1 MQRFLF
7 VLVGLALPILGTS
20 TTPVQKVLE
29 LLEGLVKKAKKEKH
43 EEQVQFAAY
52 EGWCTGTQKEKETA
66 IADADKA
73 IEQLS
78 ADIQQYD
85 ADVTKLTEEIA
96 ELEANIQDDT
106 AKLEEAIKVRD
117 IEKADYLKTHTD
129 YTESVDALNAAI
141 NVLKSQGYSLLQKKD
156 LSKVQNLKHNQN
168 LWSKIP
174 EASKKIIDTFLEQ
187 DPDMEANQNMVDA
200 NTPVYEPKSG
210 EIIKMLE
217 KLKDKFGDEKATLE
231 REEVAATAAHDM
243 LVQNLSG
250 QIKTAKEAI
259 ASKTATRAKAKS
271 DSAQAK
277 TDLAETS
284 EVREEDAKYL
294 KDVTEI
300 CEKKK
305 TDFDARQKMRADE
318 IEALEKAIEILSSD
332 AVKGNAE
339 KHLPTLLQFSS
350 VPTKLQAK
358 SGKGTALIQIRSTKV
373 PGNQLY
379 VAAFL
384 NDQATKLG
392 SRILATL
399 AMKVEA
405 DPFAKVKKLIEE
417 LITRLMTEANNE
429 AEHKG
434 WCDKEMGTNAHTR
447 KEKSAMVETL
457 TAQIDELKADMA
469 KLTEEIAELT
479 FSVAELDAAV
489 AKATTFR
496 NKEKTKNA
504 ETVKDAEEA
513 QTAVKEAL
521 KVLKDF
527 YAKAA
532 EATSLTQQKRKRQ
545 DPAPEIFDEPYKGAQ
560 AESGGVVG
568 MLEVILS
575 DFERL
580 EAETTM
586 SETQALKEYDEFMGD
601 SAVDKAE
608 KTKELTHKHTKK
620 EGEEAALSEAKDSL
634 METQKQ
640 LDAALEEYD
649 ELKKACI
656 AEPMSYEER
665 VALRKQEI
673 ESLKEALNILE
684 QQGPQ

>member
-66 IADADKA
+66 IADADKQ

-78 ADIQQYD
+78 ADIQEYD
-85 ADVTKLTEEIA
+85 ASVAKLTEEIT
-96 ELEANIQDDT
+96 ELEANTQDWT
-106 AKLEEAIKVRD
+106 AQLEEAIKVRE

-141 NVLKSQGYSLLQKKD
+141 NVLKSQGYSLTQKKA
-156 LSKVQNLKHNQN
+156 LSKVQSLKQNQN

-174 EASKKIIDTFLEQ
+174 DASKKIIDTFLEQ

-210 EIIKMLE
+210 EIITMLE

-231 REEVAATAAHDM
+231 REEVAAVAAHDM
-243 LVQNLSG
+243 LVQNLKG
-250 QIKTAKEAI
+250 QLKTAAEAI
-259 ASKTATRAKAKS
+259 ESKTSARAKAKS
-271 DSAQAK
+271 DSAQAN
-277 TDLAETS
+277 TDLTETTA
-284 EVREEDAKYL
+284 VREEDAKYL

-305 TDFDARQKMRADE
+305 SAFDDRQKMRADE

-339 KHLPTLLQFSS
+339 KHLPTM
-350 VPTKLQAK
+350 LQAK
-358 SGKGTALIQIRSTKV
+358 SGKGTSLIQVRSTSV

-399 AMKVEA
+399 AMKVQA

-417 LITRLMTEANNE
+417 LIARLMTEANNE

-447 KEKSAMVETL
+447 KEKSAAVETL

-469 KLTEEIAELT
+469 KLTEEVAELT
-479 FSVAELDAAV
+479 SSVAELDAAV
-489 AKATTFR
+489 AKATVFR
-496 NKEKTKNA
+496 KEEKTKNA
-504 ETVKDAEEA
+504 ETVKDAKEA

-521 KVLKDF
+521 KVLKEF